1 MATSGQFQ
9 VQVRNTGAESF
20 TVLGVALDSA
30 GFTRLPAAPLETLF
44 DPGATIDLR
53 TPYGP
58 VICADEVAAEPAYAI
73 LDLIRADGSEEQVRV
88 PMPSEN
94 DTVPNMHAED
104 CAAAALAAAVD
115 VTLNSLAVSTVDGVP
130 TVTGVLDFGRQDSTE
145 SIAVEDMLG
154 SVVLQVRP
162 AEALPAVMAA
172 GESTLTVPIQIRQA
186 TCDPHYIADTKQPVL
201 FPLWLSFGNRE
212 QEYSE
217 IPVDAEQRVFLLNYL
232 GDVCN

>member
-9 VQVRNTGAESF
+9 VQVHNTGVQAF

-44 DPGATIDLR
+44 NPGATIDLR

-58 VICADEVAAEPAYAI
+58 VICQDDVAAEPAYAI
-73 LDLIRADGSEEQVRV
+73 LDLLRADGVEEQVRV

-94 DTVPNMHAED
+94 DTVPNIHNED
-104 CAAAALAAAVD
+104 CAAEVLAAAVD
-115 VTLNSLAVSTVDGVP
+115 VTLSSLTVSRVDGVP
-130 TVTGVLDFGRQDSTE
+130 TVTGELDLRRQDSTE
-145 SIAVEDMLG
+145 SIAVADMRG
-154 SVVLQVRP
+154 SVVLQVQP
-162 AEALPAVMAA
+162 AQALPAVMAA
-172 GESTLTVPIQIRQA
+172 EESTLTVLIQIRQA

-201 FPLWLSFGNRE
+201 FPLWLSFDDRQ

-217 IPVDAEQRVFLLNYL
+217 IPVDSEQRVFLLNYL
-232 GDVCN
+232 GEVCN